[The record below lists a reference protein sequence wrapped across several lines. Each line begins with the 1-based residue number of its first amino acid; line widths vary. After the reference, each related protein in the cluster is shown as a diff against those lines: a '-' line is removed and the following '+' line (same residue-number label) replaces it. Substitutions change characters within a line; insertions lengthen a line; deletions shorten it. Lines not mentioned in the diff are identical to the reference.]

1 MNYYIIR
8 SKEYGLML
16 AADIELQLESV
27 KQRIVQ
33 AFNPEKIIVFGSY
46 AYGDPGIDSDIDLLI
61 IMKSKERPAIRSAQI
76 SKLIRPRPFP
86 MDILVRTPE
95 EIDNRL
101 RIGDRFIE
109 EIISRGR
116 ILYDRRISG

>member
-8 SKEYGLML
+8 SKEFGLML

-33 AFNPEKIIVFGSY
+33 AFNPEKIILFGSY

-101 RIGDRFIE
+101 KIGDRFIE